1 MAAININSVKTQ
13 SNRTHEHKIC
23 AIFPKKLLILFDLS
37 TPSNVLNRSL
47 NTIHNYST
55 AYDPSLPTS
64 LVHTK

>member
-37 TPSNVLNRSL
+37 TPSNV
-47 NTIHNYST
+47 IG
-55 AYDPSLPTS
+55 A
-64 LVHTK
+64 